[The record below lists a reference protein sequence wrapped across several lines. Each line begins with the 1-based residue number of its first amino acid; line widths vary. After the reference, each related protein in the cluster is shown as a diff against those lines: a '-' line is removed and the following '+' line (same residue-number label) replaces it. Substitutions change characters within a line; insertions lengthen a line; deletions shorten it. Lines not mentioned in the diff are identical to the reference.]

1 MRKRILTALLAT
13 IMTIGALTGC
23 SNKDTASGSNKEG
36 GNSAGGDKV
45 NLNVWIMPNT
55 PEPEN
60 DFMQVIQPF
69 LDENPDISVTPT
81 ILDWGS
87 AWTKLTTAAT
97 SGEGPDISQIGS
109 TWVAAL
115 GAMGAFEDLSPV
127 YEQFGG
133 TESFLEASLPT
144 TQVAGGSERY
154 GVPWFIDTRA
164 LYYRKDICEA
174 AGVNPDTDFETWDSF
189 KEALRKIKALGTYE
203 GKEVIP
209 FGMPGKNDWNVVH
222 NFAPWI
228 WGAGGEFVSED
239 GKTSEINS
247 KESVEGIKFYT
258 ELANEGL
265 LHKGTLEKNSSECDS
280 LFLAG
285 DFAVQFGG
293 AWQVNSLERQQ
304 KENDE
309 LISNGQT
316 PETEALIDKVGTK
329 ILPAGPEGRFCFY
342 GGSSLTVFKSSKNK
356 EASYKL
362 IEFLAQGESQ
372 VEYQKIGGNLP
383 AAKSAYEDAWITDN
397 PLRSVFKEQMQ
408 YGKSYPSIPGW
419 SPSETLIQKG
429 LSNVWDNVMGVF
441 GDYSAEKT
449 QELMDAA
456 AQECTTLYQ
465 QQ

>member
-1 MRKRILTALLAT
+1 MRKRILTALLAAT
-13 IMTIGALTGC
+13 MTLGVLGGC
-23 SNKDTASGSNKEG
+23 SSTGKDVGSNG
-36 GNSAGGDKV
+36 SNSEEKV
-45 NLNVWIMPNT
+45 NLNVWVMPNT
-55 PEPEN
+55 PEPEK
-60 DFMQVIQPF
+60 DFMNVIKPF
-69 LDENPDISVTPT
+69 LDENPNITVTPT

-97 SGEGPDISQIGS
+97 SGEGPDVSQIGS

-115 GAMGAFEDLSPV
+115 GAMGAFEDLSSV
-127 YEQFGG
+127 YDQFGG
-133 TESFLEASLPT
+133 TESFLDASLPT
-144 TQVAGGSERY
+144 TQVAGSDERY
-154 GVPWFIDTRA
+154 GVPWFTDTRA
-164 LYYRKDICEA
+164 IFYRKDICEA

-189 KEALRKIKALGTYE
+189 KEALKKIKALGTFE

-228 WGAGGEFVSED
+228 WGAGGDFISED
-239 GKTSEINS
+239 GKTSVINS
-247 KESVEGIKFYT
+247 KEAVEGIEFYS

-293 AWQVNSLERQQ
+293 AWQVSSLERQK
-304 KENDE
+304 KEYDE
-309 LISNGQT
+309 AIANGDT
-316 PETEALIDKVGTK
+316 PENEALLEKVGTK
-329 ILPAGPEGRFCFY
+329 MLPAGPAGRFCFY

-356 EASYKL
+356 EAAYKL
-362 IEFLAQGESQ
+362 IAFLAKGENQ
-372 VEYQKIGGNLP
+372 IEYQKIGGNLP
-383 AAKSAYEDAWITDN
+383 AAKDAYTDPWITDN
-397 PLRSVFKEQMQ
+397 ELRVVFKDQMQ
-408 YGKSYPSIPGW
+408 YGKSYPSVPGW

-441 GDYSAEKT
+441 GEYSKDKT
-449 QELMDAA
+449 QEIMDAA

>member
-1 MRKRILTALLAT
+1 MRKRILTALIAT
-13 IMTIGALTGC
+13 IMTVGIFAGC
-23 SNKDTASGSNKEG
+23 SNKGNDSEP
-36 GNSAGGDKV
+36 GNSASDEKV

-55 PEPEN
+55 PEPEK
-60 DFMQVIQPF
+60 DFMEVVKPF
-69 LDENPDISVTPT
+69 LDENPNITVTPT
-81 ILDWGS
+81 VLDWGS

-97 SGEGPDISQIGS
+97 SGEGPDVSQIGT

-115 GAMGAFEDLSPV
+115 GAMGAFEDLSSV
-127 YEQFGG
+127 YDKFGG
-133 TESFLEASLPT
+133 TESFLDAALPT
-144 TQVAGGSERY
+144 TQLEGTSERY
-154 GVPWFIDTRA
+154 GVPWFVDTRA
-164 LYYRKDICEA
+164 VFYRKDICEA
-174 AGVNPDTDFETWDSF
+174 AGVNPEEDFKTWESF
-189 KEALRKIKALGTYE
+189 REALRKIKALGTFE
-203 GKEVIP
+203 GKEAIP

-228 WGAGGEFVSED
+228 WGAGGEFISKD

-265 LHKGTLEKNSSECDS
+265 LHKGTLEKNSSECDA

-293 AWQVNSLERQQ
+293 AWQVSSLERQK
-304 KENDE
+304 KEYDE
-309 LISNGQT
+309 AVAKGET
-316 PETEALIDKVGTK
+316 PEDKPLADKVGVTM
-329 ILPAGPEGRFCFY
+329 LPAGPAGRFAFY
-342 GGSSLTVFKSSKNK
+342 GGSHLTVFKSSKNK

-362 IEFLAQGESQ
+362 ISYLAQGDKQ

-383 AAKSAYEDAWITDN
+383 AAKSAYDNSWITEN
-397 PLRSVFKEQMQ
+397 PLRVVFRDQMQ

-441 GDYSAEKT
+441 GEYSAAKT
-449 QELMDAA
+449 QEVMDAA